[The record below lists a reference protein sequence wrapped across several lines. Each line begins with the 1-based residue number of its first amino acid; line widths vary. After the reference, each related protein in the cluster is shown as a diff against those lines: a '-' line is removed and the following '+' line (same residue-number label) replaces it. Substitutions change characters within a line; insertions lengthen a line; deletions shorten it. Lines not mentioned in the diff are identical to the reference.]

1 MMTLTAI
8 SDICLTGL
16 SEADQWTFP
25 DAFLNHYLAL
35 QFCLPFQNH
44 FLNFIIDYILI
55 FEKYTLPLLTN

>member
-16 SEADQWTFP
+16 SEADQWTLP

-44 FLNFIIDYILI
+44 FLKFYN
-55 FEKYTLPLLTN
+55 